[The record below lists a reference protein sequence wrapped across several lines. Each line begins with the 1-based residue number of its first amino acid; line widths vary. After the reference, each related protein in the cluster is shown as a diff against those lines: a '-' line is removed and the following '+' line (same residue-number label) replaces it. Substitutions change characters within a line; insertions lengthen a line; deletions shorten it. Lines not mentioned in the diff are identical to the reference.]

1 MPATVSPV
9 SAPSHASRWRGHR
22 RYWRAQFLGWSV
34 VGTVFF
40 AQDLLAPKDGVDH
53 AGTAG
58 FLVFFAL
65 CGIGATHLLRAWM
78 QWRGAIVGPW
88 QRLVW
93 PAVCGAF
100 GTGALLALAVFA
112 LPLAVPAAGGDI
124 WTDRPGASFGGLLLF
139 CTMLGLGWLLL
150 YLGFQS
156 VQAYQQA
163 LVERAR
169 LDAALKDAELRAL
182 RGQLNPHFLFNAL
195 NVVRRLAATDP
206 SRTRQ
211 AITQLASLLRDTLN
225 GGDAPT
231 VKVSAELRQVDAYLD
246 LEKLRFEE
254 RLEVA
259 VDCDPAALG
268 RPVPPFSVLTLVENA
283 VKHGIASKIAGGRL
297 GIQIVAEPGLTVVRI
312 TNPGPLGG
320 APRQGRVGLPNL
332 RERMRLL
339 YGERATLTIGCDDGT
354 TVVSELKIPNEWPL
368 VHPLV
373 VGPVSTPLS

>member
-1 MPATVSPV
+1 M
-9 SAPSHASRWRGHR
+9 SAPSRASRWRGHR
-22 RYWRAQFLGWSV
+22 RYWRAQLLGWGV

-40 AQDLLAPKDGVDH
+40 AQDLLAAKERVNH

-58 FLVFFAL
+58 FLVYFAL
-65 CGIGATHLLRAWM
+65 CGIGASHMLRCWM
-78 QWRGAIVGPW
+78 QWRGAIVGRW
-88 QRLVW
+88 QRLVG
-93 PAVCGAF
+93 PGLTGVFGAGLF
-100 GTGALLALAVFA
+100 LAGAVFA
-112 LPLAVPAAGGDI
+112 LPLAVPVARADL
-124 WTDRPGASFGGLLLF
+124 WTDKPAAAFGG
-139 CTMLGLGWLLL
+139 MLGFCALLCLGWLLL
-150 YLGFQS
+150 YLGYQS

-163 LVERAR
+163 LVERVR

-231 VKVSAELRQVDAYLD
+231 VKVSAELRQVEAYLD

-254 RLEVA
+254 RLEVV

-297 GIQIVAEPGLTVVRI
+297 GIRIVAEPELTVVRI
-312 TNPGPLGG
+312 TNPGPLDG

-339 YGERATLTIGCDDGT
+339 YGERATLTIGCEDGA

-373 VGPVSTPLS
+373 VEPGPARIS